1 MLDIKNTYEKA
12 NRLMEGAMAKYAEGD
27 FRGGDADRDSANKL
41 YEQARKEINS
51 QKGKDDILY
60 GENRNFA
67 IIYKVLEENSVD
79 MFKKKKDNP
88 KLANVVNYIKGNK
101 VLVNEMKV
109 LNALM
114 YPKYVA
120 DPVNYVTEA
129 LSFIQSKNKKQI
141 VKENNRLIQ
150 KIRELGINEMVDI
163 NDDEITL
170 LESIGYV
177 MNNAKSLSNLT
188 DYVNHKQN
196 IIEHVKSVCE
206 SENKEL
212 TENIDDIYSKLTTKV
227 NEGFEKLNDDEK
239 SLVEQIN
246 GTEDKKGLFEETK
259 RSAIKMLQEKYDSCS
274 TENKDKINGII
285 NTINERK
292 YNEDTILSDIAEMVE
307 IKNVLL

>member
-101 VLVNEMKV
+101 VLMNEMKV

-120 DPVNYVTEA
+120 DPVNYVMEA
-129 LSFIQSKNKKQI
+129 LSFIQGKNKKQI
-141 VKENNRLIQ
+141 VEENNRLIQ
-150 KIRELGINEMVDI
+150 KIRKLGINEMVDI
-163 NDDEITL
+163 GDDEIKL
-170 LESIGYV
+170 LE
-177 MNNAKSLSNLT
+177 
-188 DYVNHKQN
+188 
-196 IIEHVKSVCE
+196 
-206 SENKEL
+206 
-212 TENIDDIYSKLTTKV
+212 
-227 NEGFEKLNDDEK
+227 
-239 SLVEQIN
+239 
-246 GTEDKKGLFEETK
+246 
-259 RSAIKMLQEKYDSCS
+259 
-274 TENKDKINGII
+274 
-285 NTINERK
+285 
-292 YNEDTILSDIAEMVE
+292 
-307 IKNVLL
+307 